1 VAIGIFIHFNTIKIC
16 ALQTN
21 IWINSLLIP
30 TEKERQ
36 GHGTFIIFSAMLLN
50 FPLGG
55 ILCCLDTSGT
65 QSCICN
71 FTCLVTRIL
80 HRLAPGS

>member
-1 VAIGIFIHFNTIKIC
+1 MAIGIFIHFNTIKIC

-55 ILCCLDTSGT
+55 TSVLSRHQWNPILYL
-65 QSCICN
+65 
-71 FTCLVTRIL
+71 
-80 HRLAPGS
+80 